1 MMRKSG
7 RTVSALLAAMMLAG
21 TISGCAKSDQQDQ
34 SVSMQTATETESAVE
49 ETKEGISGVPAY
61 QSEID
66 WDTIGWHADPE
77 GMEWKSN
84 IEPITLDYYVNFA
97 WFGLSWDDDT
107 SRRVTQKTGVDL
119 NLTKPVVD
127 DGQKLNMMVAG
138 NQLPDLMTVDKND
151 PVLQQM
157 IEADMLWSLD
167 ELMELYAP
175 KMKEILPEEIMSNY
189 QAEDGK
195 TYQFTTWVQG
205 KAWQQGVKAY
215 NQIIGTNQPM
225 IAIRTDYYEE
235 VGRPEIRTMEDF
247 MEVLKQIK
255 EKHPDKIGFYPADG
269 CMSADFFKNNATLGN
284 YGTQVGVSSN
294 FVEKNGKLEWIVR
307 DESFI
312 QAMKYLNEMY
322 QENLLTKDPFIDTKD
337 VANAKLEQG
346 DAISFSWTIS
356 DGGKVPAD
364 NPDTS
369 YEILPPFESYHQ
381 IRTGAGW
388 LATVIPKTCKDP
400 QRAIL
405 FLEYMAS
412 VEGHADVSWG
422 IQGDVFEDVSTGATW
437 NIVDGK
443 PTMLPAYN
451 EAKNAD
457 WSGVAAQNGLGEYW
471 FACNELLWNLPWWDN
486 SDVKMAKLNEQF
498 GPLVEFKPEFD
509 IVNPSSDS
517 EEGIIKQKAYDL
529 LQQYSVQ
536 MVFTDDFDSAYNEF
550 IQKVDALG
558 MSKVE
563 TYWTDHYNK

>member
-1 MMRKSG
+1 MMRKT
-7 RTVSALLAAMMLAG
+7 RKTVSVLLAAAMLAG
-21 TISGCAKSDQQDQ
+21 TLGGCAKTEQQEEVKPAQESTAEDAKE
-34 SVSMQTATETESAVE
+34 SVSS
-49 ETKEGISGVPAY
+49 VPAY

-66 WDTIGWHADPE
+66 WETIGWHADPE
-77 GMEWKSN
+77 GLEWKSN
-84 IEPITLDYYVNFA
+84 TTPITLDYYVNFA

-107 SRRVTQKTGVDL
+107 ARRVTEKTGVNL

-157 IEADMLWSLD
+157 IDAGMLWSLD
-167 ELMELYAP
+167 ELMEQYAP

-189 QAEDGK
+189 QAQDGK

-235 VGRPEIRTMEDF
+235 VGRPEIKTMEDF
-247 MEVLKQIK
+247 IAVLKQIK

-284 YGTQVGVSSN
+284 YGTQVGVSTN
-294 FVEKNGKLEWIVR
+294 FIEKDGKLEWIVR

-322 QENLLTKDPFIDTKD
+322 QEGLLTKDPFIDTKD

-369 YEILPPFESYHQ
+369 YEILPPLASYHQ

-400 QRAIL
+400 ERAIQ

-422 IQGDVFEDVSTGATW
+422 IQGDTFEDVSTGATW

-471 FACNELLWNLPWWDN
+471 IACNELLWNLPWWDN
-486 SDVKMAKLNEQF
+486 SDEKMAKLNEQF
-498 GPLVEFKPEFD
+498 GPLVEFRPEYD
-509 IVNPSSDS
+509 IVNPTSDS
-517 EEGIIKQKAYDL
+517 EEGIIRQKAYDL

-536 MVFTDDFDSAYNEF
+536 MVFTDDFESAYNEL

-563 TYWTDHYNK
+563 AYWTEHYNK

>member
-1 MMRKSG
+1 MKRSKK
-7 RTVSALLAAMMLAG
+7 TVSLLLAGCMLVG
-21 TISGCAKSDQQDQ
+21 TLGGCAKADLPVETGQAKPAEG
-34 SVSMQTATETESAVE
+34 VETEQGAAASG
-49 ETKEGISGVPAY
+49 EGGSDVPAY

-66 WDTIGWHADPE
+66 WETIGWHPDPE
-77 GMEWKSN
+77 GLEWKSN
-84 IEPITLDYYVNFA
+84 TSDITLDYYVNFS
-97 WFGLSWDDDT
+97 WFGLGWDDDT
-107 SRRVTQKTGVDL
+107 ARRVTQKTGVNL

-157 IEADMLWSLD
+157 IDAGMLWSLD
-167 ELMELYAP
+167 ELMEQYAP

-189 QAEDGK
+189 QADDGK
-195 TYQFTTWVQG
+195 TYQFTTWIQG
-205 KAWQQGVKAY
+205 KAWQQGVTAY

-225 IAIRTDYYEE
+225 IAIRSDYYEE
-235 VGRPEIRTMEDF
+235 AGRPEIKTMEDF
-247 MEVLKQIK
+247 IKILAQIK

-269 CMSADFFKNNATLGN
+269 CMTADAFKNNANLGN
-284 YGTQVGVSSN
+284 YGVQVGVSSD
-294 FVEKNGKLEWIVR
+294 FVEKDGKIEWIVR
-307 DESFI
+307 DDSFV

-322 QENLLTKDPFIDTKD
+322 NAGLLTKDPFIDTKD

-369 YEILPPFESYHQ
+369 YEILPPFASYHQ

-388 LATVIPKTCKDP
+388 LATVVPKTCKDP
-400 QRAIL
+400 ERAIQ

-422 IQGDVFEDVSTGATW
+422 IQGDTFEDISTGATW
-437 NIVDGK
+437 NVVDGK
-443 PTMLPAYN
+443 PTMLPEYN
-451 EAKNAD
+451 KAKNAD

-471 FACNELLWNLPWWDN
+471 IACNELLWNLPWWDN
-486 SDVKMAKLNEQF
+486 SDERMADLNKQF
-498 GPLVEFKPEFD
+498 GPNVEFKPEFD
-509 IVNPSSDS
+509 IIQPVSNT

-529 LQQYSVQ
+529 LQQYSVK
-536 MVFTDDFDSAYNEF
+536 MVFTDDFDSAYNEL
-550 IQKVDALG
+550 IKKIDELG
-558 MSKVE
+558 MYKVE
-563 TYWTDHYNK
+563 AYWTENYK